1 MILTLTR
8 NPPSYFLKRDGVFMN
23 QGICNPPITNE
34 PELKGKASFI
44 DCFCFFRATL
54 FMANM
59 ASRRINVFL
68 TFGDEKAPDASR
80 TRGSEIY

>member
-1 MILTLTR
+1 M
-8 NPPSYFLKRDGVFMN
+8 
-23 QGICNPPITNE
+23 ICNPPITNE

-59 ASRRINVFL
+59 ASLRINVFL
-68 TFGDEKAPDASR
+68 TFGDKKAPDASR